1 MFSTAVPG
9 CLTVNNSKTKLQLY
23 QVQRRTERT
32 SLCYRFILFSFL
44 VKQTASVETNH
55 TAI

>member
-9 CLTVNNSKTKLQLY
+9 CLTVNNSTTKLQLY